1 MSISLCSAALRTIG
15 RDLDWRGIRTFL
27 IRCEANLFVVEGG
40 YQSPPAVTP
49 VSLYYALSD
58 IERLDREAREKNDH
72 LSPVKDFLSLAEIL
86 WAVATYAS
94 SKQGRL
100 LSVFNTAS
108 TVTMPVLKIEYET
121 AQGDRVVEDLT
132 GSAIYELCISMYKLR
147 GTSSIN
153 GSRYTRF
160 SALPENNQARYN

>member
-1 MSISLCSAALRTIG
+1 MFISPCSAALRTIG

-58 IERLDREAREKNDH
+58 IERLDREARERNDH
-72 LSPVKDFLSLAEIL
+72 LLPVKDFLSLAEIL
-86 WAVATYAS
+86 WAVTTYVS
-94 SKQGRL
+94 CKQGRL
-100 LSVFNTAS
+100 LSVSNTAS
-108 TVTMPVLKIEYET
+108 TATTRVLKIEYET
-121 AQGDRVVEDLT
+121 VQGDAVTEDLT
-132 GSAIYELCISMYKLR
+132 GSAIYELCIRMYKLK

-160 SALPENNQARYN
+160 SALPESNQPRYS

>member
-1 MSISLCSAALRTIG
+1 MPISLCSASLRTIG
-15 RDLDWRGIRTFL
+15 HDLDWRGIRTFL

-58 IERLDREAREKNDH
+58 IERLDCEARERNDH

-86 WAVATYAS
+86 WAVATYVS

-100 LSVFNTAS
+100 LTISNTAS
-108 TVTMPVLKIEYET
+108 SGTMPVLKIEYET
-121 AQGDRVVEDLT
+121 VQGDRVVDDLT
-132 GSAIYELCISMYKLR
+132 GSAIYELCISMYKLK

-160 SALPENNQARYN
+160 SALPESNQPRYS

>member
-1 MSISLCSAALRTIG
+1 MSASLCSAALRTIG
-15 RDLDWRGIRTFL
+15 HDLDWRGIRTFL

-49 VSLYYALSD
+49 VGLYYAVSD
-58 IERLDREAREKNDH
+58 IERLDHEARERNDH
-72 LSPVKDFLSLAEIL
+72 LSPVKDFLSLAETL
-86 WAVATYAS
+86 WAVATYVS

-100 LSVFNTAS
+100 LCISNTAS
-108 TVTMPVLKIEYET
+108 TGTMPFLKIEYET
-121 AQGDRVVEDLT
+121 VQRERVVDDLR
-132 GSAIYELCISMYKLR
+132 GSAIYELCISMYKLK

-160 SALPENNQARYN
+160 SALPESNQPRYS

>member
-1 MSISLCSAALRTIG
+1 MSVSFCPEALRTIG
-15 RDLDWRGIRTFL
+15 HDLDWRGIRTFL
-27 IRCEANLFVVEGG
+27 IRCEGNLFVVEGG

-58 IERLDREAREKNDH
+58 IERLDCEARERNDH

-86 WAVATYAS
+86 WAVATYVS

-100 LSVFNTAS
+100 LTISNTAS
-108 TVTMPVLKIEYET
+108 TGTMPVLKIEYET
-121 AQGDRVVEDLT
+121 VQGDRVVDDLT

-147 GTSSIN
+147 GTSSIS
-153 GSRYTRF
+153 SRYTRF
-160 SALPENNQARYN
+160 SVLSESNQARH

>member
-15 RDLDWRGIRTFL
+15 HDLDWRGIRTFH

-58 IERLDREAREKNDH
+58 IERLDREARERNDH
-72 LSPVKDFLSLAEIL
+72 LSPVKDFLSLSQIF
-86 WAVATYAS
+86 WAIGTYVS
-94 SKQGRL
+94 GKQGGL
-100 LSVFNTAS
+100 LSISNTDS
-108 TVTMPVLKIEYET
+108 TGTMPVLKIEYDT
-121 AQGDRVVEDLT
+121 VQGDRGVEDLT
-132 GSAIYELCISMYKLR
+132 GSAIYEMCISMYKLK

-160 SALPENNQARYN
+160 SALNESKQAWS